1 MSYMSQ
7 IIKLKLKSFDH
18 RILDGS
24 TKAIFDAVKR
34 TGASVRGPIPLPV
47 KKTIHTINRST
58 HVNKTSR
65 EQLEIRRHARL
76 LIIENASPGT
86 IDGLMSYELPSGVE
100 VEIKLDE
107 EK

>member
-1 MSYMSQ
+1 MSYINQ

-18 RILDGS
+18 RILDCS
-24 TKAIFDAVKR
+24 TKEICEAVKKA
-34 TGASVRGPIPLPV
+34 GATVLGPIPLPV

-65 EQLEIRRHARL
+65 EQLEIRRHTRF
-76 LIIENASPGT
+76 LIIENASPGAM
-86 IDGLMSYELPSGVE
+86 DGLMNYALPAGVE
-100 VEIKLDE
+100 AEIKLDE